1 MLIGKFIGSQPLSMK
16 AAHMQFLLFFID
28 LTRPWFLSSTTTGL
42 VAQGGLHKSN
52 RRG

>member
-16 AAHMQFLLFFID
+16 AAHMQFLLFLID
-28 LTRPWFLSSTTTGL
+28 LTRPWFLLSTTGL
-42 VAQGGLHKSN
+42 EAQGGLHKSN